1 MNLAVEEQ
9 QQTDEAGMCS
19 SRWTAVGDDVSKVSR
34 GQITLELD
42 GTSRR
47 SLAFIPAI
55 YNASWSICSAH
66 LANED
71 AVTLIY

>member
-1 MNLAVEEQ
+1 MNSAVEEQ
-9 QQTDEAGMCS
+9 QQTDVAGMCS
-19 SRWTAVGDDVSKVSR
+19 SRWTAVGDDVIKVSR

-55 YNASWSICSAH
+55 SSWSLCSAH

-71 AVTLIY
+71 AVALIY